1 MWPFKKEQKGK
12 GLKIFGTGIEATIID
27 ILLNQNI
34 EKWKLSVGLTEKYST
49 KIKSICIEVTYNK
62 VIFDEGKIEI
72 RSVDVNFKNNRDV
85 TITTITVDNNY
96 LVFNDLLDLKLA
108 IDCHRKNMKENTHM
122 KKCYDI
128 LKEIQNV

>member
-34 EKWKLSVGLTEKYST
+34 EKWKLSAGLTEKYST
-49 KIKSICIEVTYNK
+49 TIKSICIEVTYNK
-62 VIFDEGKIEI
+62 VIVDEGKIEI
-72 RSVDVNFKNNRDV
+72 RSVDVEFKNNRDV

-108 IDCHRKNMKENTHM
+108 IDCHRKKMKENIHM